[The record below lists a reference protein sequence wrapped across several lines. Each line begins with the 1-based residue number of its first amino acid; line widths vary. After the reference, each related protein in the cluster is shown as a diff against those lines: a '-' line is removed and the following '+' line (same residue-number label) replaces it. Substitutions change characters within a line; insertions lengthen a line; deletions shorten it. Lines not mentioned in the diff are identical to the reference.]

1 MKFEDIIDDVF
12 KKEGG
17 YVNAPKDPGGE
28 TKYGISKKA
37 FPNVDIKSLTKE
49 DAKKIYMDNYWKPSK
64 AESIPE
70 KLRHI
75 YFDMCVNFGIRGAGR
90 VLQRACNGKNK
101 DKIEVDGKVGK
112 QTINACKNLEVD
124 RLRSYRVLRFGQIV
138 YKNKV
143 MEKFW
148 YGWYKRAMEV

>member
-17 YVNAPKDPGGE
+17 YVNDPKDPGGE

-112 QTINACKNLEVD
+112 QTINACKILEVD

-148 YGWYKRAMEV
+148 YGWYKREMEV